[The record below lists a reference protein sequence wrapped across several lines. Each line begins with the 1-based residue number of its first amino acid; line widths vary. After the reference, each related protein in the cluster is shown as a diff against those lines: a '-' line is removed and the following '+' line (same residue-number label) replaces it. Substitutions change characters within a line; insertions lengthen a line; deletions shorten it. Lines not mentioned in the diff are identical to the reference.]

1 MEHLTSLFLAQ
12 SYSDAWDTYKSSLKA
27 SNSVYWDYV
36 ILTASNELQA
46 EGYRS
51 QLKAREDNGFLPKHT
66 HFAVIPDPDGKRVG
80 SGGATLSVIRYIA
93 KHRGTSDFS
102 GLRILV
108 IHSGG
113 DSKRVPQYSAL
124 GKLFSPVPNC
134 LPNQMA
140 STLFDEFMMVMSSVP
155 GRIREGMLLASGDVL
170 LLFNPLQIDYSGVGA
185 AAISFK
191 EPVETGKNHGVFV
204 QGENGNVSAFL
215 HKQSVEELTKKNAV
229 NENGCVDID
238 TGAVVF
244 SAEMLSSLYSLVCTD
259 GTFDDEKFHQYVNEK
274 VRLSLYGDFLYPLAE
289 TSALEA
295 FYKEKPEGEFCE
307 ELLSAREQVWRVL
320 RPYRMKLLRFAPAK
334 FIHFGTTSEIL
345 RLMSSD
351 IAKYENLGW
360 SRRVN
365 SNVPNHSA
373 GYLSIVSERAT
384 VGNDCYFE
392 VSRVHSGVTVGNNVL
407 LSHIEVKEGEVP
419 SNVVLHG
426 LKQQDGKFVARIY
439 GVSDNPKLS
448 LEDNA
453 SFCGVSL
460 AEFLEKNSLSRKDL
474 WDTCDCTLWNA
485 KLYPVCDTMEEAVSH
500 ALNLYNLCHGAGELT
515 LWKNAERKSLSS
527 GFFDADSSAIISWNH
542 RMCELMVMEGIS
554 KAIADGVSAD
564 EVCRT
569 YQLTHLTKL
578 QQQWLE
584 ETLKYADFGCKIR
597 LYYYIGKILGETY
610 GDEYFSKCFGTIRDA
625 VLENSMNC
633 MTYQESCSI
642 CMDTHTVSLPLR
654 VNFGGG
660 WSDTPPY
667 CIEQGGTVLNAAILL
682 NGEKPVEVTLKRIP
696 EYKIVLESRDMDVHG
711 EFDTLEPL
719 LETGNPYDP
728 FALQKAALIACGILP
743 KENGNLT
750 DILKRLGGGFMM
762 NSEVTGVPKGSGL
775 GTSSILSAACVKAI
789 FEFFG
794 IAYDDAKLYRSVLCV
809 EQIMSTGGGWQDQVG
824 GVTNGL
830 KYITTKPGLLQEI
843 NVEYVPIKPDVLAK
857 LNQRFALIYT
867 GQRRLARNLLREVVG
882 RYIGNNPEVVFALSE
897 IQSVSRKMKDALML
911 GDIDAFAALMN
922 EHWLLSK
929 QIDSG
934 ITNILID
941 QIFLSVDD
949 LIDAKLVCGAG
960 GGGFLQVILKENVTK
975 DRVRTRLKSVFGDS
989 GIDVWDCTII

>member
-12 SYSDAWDTYKSSLKA
+12 SYSDAWETYQRSLKTSSLE
-27 SNSVYWDYV
+27 YWDYV

-51 QLKAREDNGFLPKHT
+51 QLQAREACGFLPKHT

-93 KHRGTSDFS
+93 DHRGTSDFS

-124 GKLFSPVPNC
+124 GKLFSPVPNR
-134 LPNQMA
+134 LPNKMA

-170 LLFNPLQIDYSGVGA
+170 LLFNPLQIDYSGIGA

-191 EPVETGKNHGVFV
+191 EPVEIGKNHGVFV

-215 HKQSVEELTKKNAV
+215 HKQSVEQLTQKNAV
-229 NENGCVDID
+229 NEQGYVDID

-244 SAEMLSSLYSLVCTD
+244 SGAMLSSLYRLISTD
-259 GTFDDEKFHQYVNEK
+259 GVSDEEKFNRLVNEK

-289 TSALEA
+289 TSTLEA
-295 FYKEKPEGEFCE
+295 FYQEKPEGEFSD
-307 ELLSAREQVWRVL
+307 ELLAAREQVWDVL

-345 RLMSSD
+345 KLMSSD
-351 IAKYENLGW
+351 IKGYHNLGW
-360 SRRVN
+360 SRQVN
-365 SNVPNHSA
+365 SSIPYDAA
-373 GYLSIVSERAT
+373 GYSGIVSEGVT
-384 VGNDCYFE
+384 VGKDCYFE
-392 VSRVHSGVTVGNNVL
+392 VSYVHSGVSIGDHVL
-407 LSHIEVKEGEVP
+407 LSHIEVKEGTIP

-426 LKQQDGKFVARIY
+426 LKQWDGKFVARIY
-439 GVSDNPKLS
+439 GVLENPKAS
-448 LEDNA
+448 LLCDGTFCGA
-453 SFCGVSL
+453 SFT
-460 AEFLEKNSLSRKDL
+460 EFLTRYQISEKEI
-474 WDTCDCTLWNA
+474 WDGEDRSLWNA
-485 KLYPVCDTMEEAVSH
+485 RLYPVCDTMEEAVRA
-500 ALNLYNLCHGAGELT
+500 ALNVYQLSQGEGDLSF
-515 LWKNAERKSLSS
+515 WKNAERKSLAS
-527 GFFDADSSAIISWNH
+527 GFSDADSQAIIAWNN
-542 RMCELMVMEGIS
+542 RMKELLVMEGIVKS
-554 KAIADGVSAD
+554 ISEGISAD
-564 EVCRT
+564 EVCQR
-569 YQLTHLTKL
+569 YELTSLTKT
-578 QQQWLE
+578 QETWLE
-584 ETLKYADFGCKIR
+584 NYLEKSDFNQKIR
-597 LYYYIGKILGETY
+597 LYYYIGKILGESY
-610 GDEYFSKCFGTIRDA
+610 GDEHYSKCFSCIRDT

-633 MTYQESCSI
+633 MTYHNQCKI
-642 CMDTHTVSLPLR
+642 QMDSHTVTLPLR

-667 CIEQGGTVLNAAILL
+667 CIECGGTVLNAAILL

-711 EFDTLEPL
+711 EFTTIEPL
-719 LETGNPYDP
+719 QETGNPYDS
-728 FALQKAALIACGILP
+728 FALQKAALLACGILP
-743 KENGNLT
+743 EQGGNLA
-750 DILKRLGGGFMM
+750 DILERVGGGFVM

-794 IAYDDAKLYRSVLCV
+794 ISYDDAKLYQSVLCV

-824 GVTNGL
+824 GVSDGL

-843 NVEYVPIKPDVLAK
+843 QVEYVSLKPEILEN
-857 LNQRFALIYT
+857 LNRRFALIYT

-882 RYIGNNPEVVFALSE
+882 RYIGNNPLVVSALSE
-897 IQSVSRKMKDALML
+897 IQTVSYRMKERLL
-911 GDIDAFAALMN
+911 SGDIDGFAKLMN
-922 EHWLLSK
+922 DHWELSK

-941 QIFLSVDD
+941 QIFLSVDH

-960 GGGFLQVILKENVTK
+960 GGGFLQVILKEGVTK
-975 DRVRTRLKSVFGDS
+975 EQVRNQLKAVFGDS

>member
-12 SYSDAWDTYKSSLKA
+12 SYMDSWDTYQRSLKT

-46 EGYRS
+46 EGFRS
-51 QLKAREDNGFLPKHT
+51 QLKSREESGFLPKHT

-80 SGGATLSVIRYIA
+80 SGGATLGVISYIVN
-93 KHRGTSDFS
+93 HRGSSDFS

-124 GKLFSPVPNC
+124 GKLFSPVPNQ
-134 LPNQMA
+134 LPNKRA

-191 EPVETGKNHGVFV
+191 EPVEIGKNHGVFV
-204 QGENGNVSAFL
+204 QGQDGNVSSFL

-244 SAEMLSSLYSLVCTD
+244 SAKMLSSLYSLVCKD
-259 GTFDDEKFHQYVNEK
+259 GVFSKEKFDVFVNEK

-289 TSALEA
+289 TSTLEA
-295 FYKEKPEGEFCE
+295 FYQEKPEGEFCD
-307 ELLSAREQVWRVL
+307 ELLSAREQVWNVL

-334 FIHFGTTSEIL
+334 FIHFGTTAEIL
-345 RLMSSD
+345 HLMSSD
-351 IAKYENLGW
+351 IQHYDNLGW
-360 SRRVN
+360 SRQVN
-365 SNVPNHSA
+365 SSLPFDAA
-373 GYLSIVSERAT
+373 GYVSTVSDGAT
-384 VGNDCYFE
+384 VGKGCYFE
-392 VSRVHSGVTVGNNVL
+392 LSRVHSGVRVGDNVL
-407 LSHIEVKEGEVP
+407 LSHIEIKEGTIP

-426 LKQQDGKFVARIY
+426 LKQKNQKFVARIY
-439 GVSDNPKLS
+439 GAFDNPKLS
-448 LEDNA
+448 LEDHA
-453 SFCGVSL
+453 FFCGVPL
-460 AEFLEKNSLSRKDL
+460 LDLIEKQNLSETDL
-474 WDTCDCTLWNA
+474 WDETDRTLWNA
-485 KLYPVCDTMEEAVSH
+485 KLYPVCDTMEEAVSQ
-500 ALNLYNLCHGAGELT
+500 ALNLYQLCYGQGDLSR
-515 LWKNAERKSLSS
+515 WKNAERKSLSS
-527 GFFDADSSAIISWNH
+527 GFFDADSNAIIAWNN
-542 RMCELMVMEGIS
+542 RMSELMVMEGIA
-554 KAIADGVSAD
+554 KAISQGECVAK
-564 EVCRT
+564 VCNSFP
-569 YQLTHLTKL
+569 LTELTKI
-578 QQQWLE
+578 QKEWLD
-584 ETLKYADFGCKIR
+584 ETLKTADFSEKIR
-597 LYYYIGKILGETY
+597 LYYYIGKNLGETY
-610 GDEYFSKCFGTIRDA
+610 GDEYYSKCFGCIRDTI
-625 VLENSMNC
+625 LENSMSV
-633 MTYQESCSI
+633 MTYHDHCRIQ
-642 CMDTHTVSLPLR
+642 MDQHTVSLPLR

-682 NGEKPVEVTLKRIP
+682 NGKKPVEVTLKRIP
-696 EYKIVLESRDMDVHG
+696 EHKIVLESRDMDVHG
-711 EFDTLEPL
+711 EFDSIEPL
-719 LETGNPYDP
+719 QETGNPYDP
-728 FALQKAALIACGILP
+728 FALQKAALLACGILP
-743 KENGNLT
+743 KAGGNLA
-750 DILKRLGGGFMM
+750 DILARFGGGFVM

-775 GTSSILSAACVKAI
+775 GTSSILSAACVKAL

-794 IAYDDAKLYRSVLCV
+794 ISFDDAKLYQSVLCV

-824 GVTNGL
+824 GVTDGL
-830 KYITTKPGLLQEI
+830 KYITTKPGLTQDI
-843 NVEYVPIKPDVLAK
+843 QVEYVSLKPDILETF
-857 LNQRFALIYT
+857 NQRFALIYT

-882 RYIGNNPEVVFALSE
+882 RYIGNHPDVVFALSE
-897 IQSVSRKMKDALML
+897 IQKVSQQMKESLVL
-911 GDIDAFAALMN
+911 GDIDAFAKLMN
-922 EHWLLSK
+922 EHWELSK

-975 DRVRTRLKSVFGDS
+975 EDVRTRLRAVFGDS

>member
-12 SYSDAWDTYKSSLKA
+12 SYSDAWETYKRSLKT

-51 QLKAREDNGFLPKHT
+51 QLKAREDHGFLPKHT
-66 HFAVIPDPDGKRVG
+66 HFAVIPDPEGKRVG

-191 EPVETGKNHGVFV
+191 EPVEIGKNHGVFV

-215 HKQSVEELTKKNAV
+215 HKQSVEQLTKKNAV
-229 NENGCVDID
+229 NEKGCVDID

-244 SAEMLSSLYSLVCTD
+244 SAKMLSSLYSLVCTD
-259 GTFDDEKFHQYVNEK
+259 GSFDDEKFHRYVNEK

-289 TSALEA
+289 TSTLEA
-295 FYKEKPEGEFCE
+295 FYQEKPEGEFCP
-307 ELLSAREQVWRVL
+307 ELRSAREQVWNVL

-345 RLMSSD
+345 RLMSSEID
-351 IAKYENLGW
+351 KYGNLGW
-360 SRRVN
+360 SSQVN
-365 SNVPNHSA
+365 CSVPSNAA
-373 GYLSIVSERAT
+373 GYTSIVSDRAN
-384 VGNDCYFE
+384 VGEDCYFE
-392 VSRVHSGVTVGNNVL
+392 LSHVHSGVTIGDNVL
-407 LSHIEVKEGEVP
+407 LSHIEVKKGTVP

-426 LKQQDGKFVARIY
+426 LKQRDGKFVARIY

-453 SFCGVSL
+453 SFCGTSL
-460 AEFLEKNSLSRKDL
+460 AELLEKNNLSQNDL
-474 WDTCDCTLWNA
+474 WDANDCTLWNA

-500 ALNLYNLCHGAGELT
+500 ALNLYNLCHGAGDLT
-515 LWKNAERKSLSS
+515 LWKYAERKSLSA
-527 GFFDADSSAIISWNH
+527 GFFDADANAIIAWNH
-542 RMCELMVMEGIS
+542 RMCELMVMEQIS
-554 KAIADGVSAD
+554 KAISNGISAD

-569 YQLTHLTKL
+569 YQFDRLTKI
-578 QQQWLE
+578 QEQWLA
-584 ETLKYADFGCKIR
+584 ETLKTAEFSIKIR
-597 LYYYIGKILGETY
+597 LYYYIGKILRETY
-610 GDEYFSKCFGTIRDA
+610 GDEYFSKCFGCIRDA
-625 VLENSMNC
+625 VLENSMGS
-633 MTYQESCSI
+633 MTYHSNCSI
-642 CMDTHTVSLPLR
+642 QMDEHTVSLPLR

-682 NGEKPVEVTLKRIP
+682 NDKKPVEVTLKRIP

-711 EFDTLEPL
+711 EFDTIEPL

-728 FALQKAALIACGILP
+728 FALQKAALLACGILP
-743 KENGNLT
+743 KEGGNLT
-750 DILKRLGGGFMM
+750 DILKRVGGGFVMD
-762 NSEVTGVPKGSGL
+762 SEVTGVPKGSGL

-794 IAYDDAKLYRSVLCV
+794 ISYDDAKLYQSVLCV

-824 GVTNGL
+824 GVTGGL
-830 KYITTKPGLLQEI
+830 KLITTKPGLLQDI
-843 NVEYVPIKPDVLAK
+843 QVEYVPLKPETLEK

-882 RYIGNNPEVVFALSE
+882 RYIGNSGEVISALSE
-897 IQSVSRKMKDALML
+897 IQQVSQKMKETLMI
-911 GDIDAFAALMN
+911 GDIDAFANLMN
-922 EHWLLSK
+922 EHWMLSK

-975 DRVRTRLKSVFGDS
+975 EQVKTRLKSVFGDS